1 MKAKLGSGA
10 RFKALT
16 KKLKGK
22 VRNPKAVAA
31 FIGRKKYGKTR
42 FQKLAAKGR

>member
-1 MKAKLGSGA
+1 LGSGA

-16 KKLKGK
+16 AQLANKPK

-31 FIGRKKYGKTR
+31 AAGVKKYG
-42 FQKLAAKGR
+42 QAKMTAMAQAGKK